1 MTAALD
7 DAAARVSRYL
17 LTQSIINGSFGL
29 LLGLGL
35 YWIGVPNAP
44 FWGVLGAI
52 LRFVPYVGTLIA
64 GLCPLLLALA
74 VFDGWLRPILTAGL
88 FGTIELSMSAAI
100 EPWLYG
106 AHTGISSLA
115 ILVSA
120 PFWTLLW
127 GPIGLVL
134 STPLTVCLLVL
145 GRYVE
150 PLKFLPVLLG
160 DEPVLPPEARYYQRL
175 LAMDQDDAEEIAE
188 TYLKDKTLMQLYDS
202 MLIPALSLAERDR
215 HDKALDEEREK
226 FIYQSTRDLIEELN
240 ERSLTSPTAEPA
252 SSAESQLS
260 ILCVPARDEADGLVG
275 VMLAQTLRQFGHQ
288 THAIDIGPVEEML
301 TRITEQRTD
310 LLFVSALPPFAIS
323 QARSLCR
330 RVRQRCPGL
339 KIILGFWESAADM
352 EKIGQRLGS
361 GCFDHVITTLSQAEF
376 QVRLSHRSIELEQAG
391 IV

>member
-1 MTAALD
+1 
-7 DAAARVSRYL
+7 
-17 LTQSIINGSFGL
+17 
-29 LLGLGL
+29 
-35 YWIGVPNAP
+35 
-44 FWGVLGAI
+44 
-52 LRFVPYVGTLIA
+52 
-64 GLCPLLLALA
+64 
-74 VFDGWLRPILTAGL
+74 
-88 FGTIELSMSAAI
+88 MSAAI

-120 PFWTLLW
+120 AFWTLLW

-323 QARSLCR
+323 SGAFFVPESPSKVPWSQDYPWLLGVRGGYGKNRSTPWL
-330 RVRQRCPGL
+330 GL
-339 KIILGFWESAADM
+339 L
-352 EKIGQRLGS
+352 
-361 GCFDHVITTLSQAEF
+361 
-376 QVRLSHRSIELEQAG
+376 
-391 IV
+391 